1 MTILQ
6 CAKDISAIHLHAG
19 LSNSSCDGGLLNP
32 VPSFWVLL
40 IHLGLCFGNLS
51 VLPAKEGK
59 EAELGCEI
67 HSQSPRGNALPA
79 KVKRREEEWEDEQ
92 SAHAHLF
99 LPIE

>member
-1 MTILQ
+1 MSLIYVNESYQKVEILVHGVE
-6 CAKDISAIHLHAG
+6 S
-19 LSNSSCDGGLLNP
+19 
-32 VPSFWVLL
+32 